1 VGGHFFESDGH
12 DDLFDDFLNLE
23 AKDCDEK
30 NDEFDENLELL
41 NVSNG
46 NDHEFAW
53 VQLEHW
59 EDGLD

>member
-1 VGGHFFESDGH
+1 MGGHFFESDGH
-12 DDLFDDFLNLE
+12 GDLFDDFLNLE

-41 NVSNG
+41 NVWNG

-53 VQLEHW
+53 VQLEH
-59 EDGLD
+59 